1 MSRVKHVIHQYD
13 DGAFIQLIIIGE
25 VYLRQVVVTM
35 LLLDVIERGMGRTD
49 QVAVTVN
56 IQPFTQVIGDI
67 IRITG
72 HTCLTRHG
80 NKYHPLTFRLG
91 NTREDCLQFI
101 DGIVNRFRRTVL
113 LHLMGKTAQLLTTL
127 PYAILA

>member
-1 MSRVKHVIHQYD
+1 MSRVKHVIHQND
-13 DGAFIQLIIIGE
+13 NGTFIQLIIIGE
-25 VYLRQVVVTM
+25 VYLRQVVVTL

-56 IQPFTQVIGDI
+56 IQPLAQVIRDI

-72 HTCLTRHG
+72 NSCLTRHW

-91 NTREDCLQFI
+91 NTREDRLQFI
-101 DGIVNRFRRTVL
+101 DGIVNRFR
-113 LHLMGKTAQLLTTL
+113 
-127 PYAILA
+127 